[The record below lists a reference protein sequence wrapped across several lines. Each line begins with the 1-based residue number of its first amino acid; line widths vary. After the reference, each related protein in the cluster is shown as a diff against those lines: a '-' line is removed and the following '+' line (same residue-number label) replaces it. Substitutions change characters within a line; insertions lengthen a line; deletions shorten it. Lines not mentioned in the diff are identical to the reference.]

1 MSLSEALLAFLSF
14 AVIVNPVALA
24 PAFAALTAGRPPAE
38 TRRIALRAVLLGF
51 ALIAAGGHLGHA
63 ALRALGAEA
72 ALIHL
77 VVGGALVAM
86 GTAMLFGA
94 GALDATAAPRP
105 RRDPTIVP
113 LATPLIAGPGA
124 IGAMVMLSARHAGEP
139 RALVELDLLLA
150 LVGLLTWAA
159 FRAAEPLA
167 RRLGPRVLRLIVRAL
182 GLVLILV
189 AARFLYD
196 ALDAYGVL
204 GRRTDA

>member
-1 MSLSEALLAFLSF
+1 MSLSEALLAFLSL

-38 TRRIALRAVLLGF
+38 TRRTALRAVLLGF

-94 GALDATAAPRP
+94 GELPAATAKP

-124 IGAMVMLSARHAGEP
+124 IGAMVMLSARHAGQP
-139 RALVELDLLLA
+139 RALAELDLLLA

-167 RRLGPRVLRLIVRAL
+167 RRLGPRGLRLIVRGL
-182 GLVLILV
+182 GLVLIAV

-204 GRRTDA
+204 GRRTAA